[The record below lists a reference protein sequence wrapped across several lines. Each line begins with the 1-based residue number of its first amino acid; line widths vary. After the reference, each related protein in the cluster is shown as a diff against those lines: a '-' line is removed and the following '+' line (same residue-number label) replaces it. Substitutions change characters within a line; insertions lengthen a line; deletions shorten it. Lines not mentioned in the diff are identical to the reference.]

1 MAASARVAYLAR
13 RASDYGVETGRV
25 KVNLAQVRERKQKVV
40 ERFRIGAEQVLEATA
55 NLDVIRGQASFIDA
69 RTVKV
74 EGAGSES
81 LRLSAEK
88 IFINTGA
95 KPVIP
100 PIDGLSRVP
109 SLDSTSIMELET
121 LPSHLLIMGG
131 GYIAIEFGQ
140 MFRRY
145 GSQVTIIER
154 GEQLLARE
162 DSDVAQE
169 VYKILREDGIDVRL
183 KTSASRVEANEQ
195 GEIQVTVSG
204 DGGEPAVKGSH
215 LLIATGRRPNS
226 DHLNLGAAGVEMDQ
240 KGYVI
245 VNERLETNVPG
256 IYAIGDIKPGPAFTH
271 ISYDDY
277 RVIQA
282 NLLQNGNARID
293 GRPVPYTI
301 FMDPQLGRVGLTE
314 REARAQG
321 RSVRVAKLPMANVA
335 RGIEFGE
342 TRGFMKAIVDAETNQ
357 ILGCAILGME
367 GGEVMAVLQV
377 AMMGK
382 LPYTVIRDGIFA
394 HPTLAESLNN
404 LFMAMD
410 EQGLGE
416 KK

>member
-13 RASDYGVETGRV
+13 RASDYGVQTGPV

-40 ERFRIGAEQVLEATA
+40 ERFRNGAEEVLEATA
-55 NLDVIRGQASFIDA
+55 NLDVIRGEASFTDA

-74 EGAGSES
+74 EGAGTEA

-100 PIDGLSRVP
+100 PLGGVSRVP
-109 SLDSTSIMELET
+109 SLDSTSIMELDAV
-121 LPSHLLIMGG
+121 PKHLLIMGG

-140 MFRRY
+140 MFHRY

-162 DSDVAQE
+162 DSDVAEE

-183 KTSASRVEANEQ
+183 KTAATRVETNEH
-195 GEIQVTVSG
+195 GEIQLTVNG
-204 DGGEPAVKGSH
+204 DGSEVTVKGSH
-215 LLIATGRRPNS
+215 LLIAAGRRPNT
-226 DHLNLGAAGVEMDQ
+226 DHLNLDAAGIELDE
-240 KGYVI
+240 KGYVK

-271 ISYDDY
+271 ISYDDF
-277 RVIQA
+277 RIIQA
-282 NLLQNGNARID
+282 NLLQIGNARID
-293 GRPVPYTI
+293 GRLVPYTI

-314 REARAQG
+314 KEARAQG
-321 RSVRVAKLPMANVA
+321 RSIRVAKLSMDNVA

-367 GGEVMAVLQV
+367 GGEVMTVLQI

-410 EQGLGE
+410 GQGLHE